1 MKTIVFLLEEP
12 SAQDALQGILPEI
25 LPPDVT
31 PVFLVFEGKQD
42 LEKRMMR
49 RIRGWLTP
57 NSAFLVLRDQDNGD
71 CQVIKERLR
80 ALCREAGKPDAVVR
94 IACRTLESWFVGD
107 WEAVGKAYQQ
117 PKLSMLKQKALYQNP
132 DHLGDPV
139 NELRKFIPEY
149 QKRDGARRISRHL
162 NLTCNS
168 SKSFLIFVEAVRR
181 LTGAAQ

>member
-31 PVFLVFEGKQD
+31 PVYLVFEGKQD
-42 LEKRMMR
+42 MEKRMPR
-49 RIRGWLTP
+49 RIRGWLAP
-57 NSAFLVLRDQDNGD
+57 NSVFVVLRDQDSGD
-71 CQVIKERLR
+71 CRVIKERLHT
-80 ALCREAGKPDAVVR
+80 LCREAGKPDAVVR

-107 WEAVGKAYQQ
+107 WEAVGEAFQQ
-117 PKLSMLKQKALYQNP
+117 PKLVTLKQKALYQDP

-139 NELRKFIPEY
+139 NELRKFIPDY

-162 NLTCNS
+162 DLTRNRS
-168 SKSFLIFVEAVRR
+168 RSFQVFVEAVRR
-181 LTGAAQ
+181 LSGAAQ